1 MDKSQLQVLQLS
13 CSSKKELPKIAE
25 SILKFAETIK
35 IWLFVG
41 DLGAG
46 KTTLIKQVCHLL
58 GVEDE
63 VASPT
68 FAIVNEYLAPANM
81 IYHFDF
87 YRLNDVKEALNIG
100 VDEYLYSGN
109 YCFIEWPQKIEE
121 ILPEK
126 FLIIKI
132 TGSEDEK
139 RVFNL
144 TKYE

>member
-1 MDKSQLQVLQLS
+1 MDKSHEKVLQLS
-13 CSSKKELPKIAE
+13 CSTKKELPQIAK
-25 SILKFAETIK
+25 SIIKFAGAIK

-46 KTTLIKQVCHLL
+46 KTTLIKQVCHVL
-58 GVEDE
+58 GVVDE

-68 FAIVNEYLAPANM
+68 FAIVNEYLSPDIM
-81 IYHFDF
+81 VYHFDF
-87 YRLNDVKEALNIG
+87 YRLNNAKEALTIG
-100 VDEYLYSGN
+100 VEEYFYSGN

-121 ILPEK
+121 ILPDE

-132 TGSEDEK
+132 IGSEGEK

-144 TKYE
+144 TKHE